1 MSWRT
6 TLGNWLF
13 KRRLDDDFTRMW
25 AALKDHPEAV
35 VLALGVFLRLIVYL
49 SDREFW
55 MDEGSLWGNLAGKPI
70 LDFSA
75 PLTGD
80 QLAPLGFLIA
90 QRALMAVLGVSKYA
104 SRLLPL
110 ACGLISLFLFARLC
124 PRIVSRRPA
133 LIALTLFSFSDDL
146 IYYSS
151 ELKPYSLD
159 LAVGLA
165 VGLAAVD
172 ALGKPVSARRAAVM
186 MLLASAAPWFSFAS
200 AFIVAGCGATLIVTA
215 ALARRPR
222 DAAVWSVIG
231 IGWLG
236 SLFVSYRAS
245 AAILSPYTTMYIF
258 WDFAFL
264 PVSPLPM
271 DRIRLAATAG
281 ILLEIFVTPLNLVA
295 PIWPWA
301 GVILPVSL
309 WFLGA
314 WSLARRSLS
323 AWAILVVPIAL
334 AVVASA
340 MKRYPLHG
348 RLILELVPAFFL
360 LIAEGTE
367 MLRGREKGRI
377 KLGYI
382 LALILLF
389 TYPCGVAVRM
399 PRRCH
404 SANLT
409 GMVICARTFS
419 LPTRRASEG
428 TQAAA
433 ACDSRESSLALR
445 VIMAPRRPEVAFG

>member
-1 MSWRT
+1 M

-49 SDREFW
+49 SDRAFW

-90 QRALMAVLGVSKYA
+90 QRVLMAVLGVSKYA

-186 MLLASAAPWFSFAS
+186 MLLAIAAPWLSFAS

-245 AAILSPYTTMYIF
+245 AALLSPYTTMYIF

-264 PVSPLPM
+264 PVWPLPM

-295 PIWPWA
+295 PIWPWV

-309 WFLGA
+309 WFRLLVAGAVIVVGLGDFG
-314 WSLARRSLS
+314 SCRSP
-323 AWAILVVPIAL
+323 W
-334 AVVASA
+334 
-340 MKRYPLHG
+340 RWW
-348 RLILELVPAFFL
+348 
-360 LIAEGTE
+360 
-367 MLRGREKGRI
+367 
-377 KLGYI
+377 
-382 LALILLF
+382 
-389 TYPCGVAVRM
+389 
-399 PRRCH
+399 PRR
-404 SANLT
+404 
-409 GMVICARTFS
+409 
-419 LPTRRASEG
+419 
-428 TQAAA
+428 
-433 ACDSRESSLALR
+433 
-445 VIMAPRRPEVAFG
+445 